1 MIDSR
6 VARRYAG
13 ALFQAARAGEMVR
26 AVETDLGAVVD
37 ALRSNP
43 EFRHF
48 TMTPLVGRDDKTTI
62 FQNVFGDKVTSLTM
76 QVLRLMIER
85 GREAD
90 LESVHAEFVKLRRSE
105 DGIVFAT
112 VTSREPLTP
121 EQKVALVEKVE
132 LRIKK
137 KIEPEFVTDVRVIGG
152 VKVAYDNYVLDGTVR
167 GSIGKLREKL
177 RYELLK
183 QS

>member
-1 MIDSR
+1 
-6 VARRYAG
+6 
-13 ALFQAARAGEMVR
+13 MVR

-112 VTSREPLTP
+112 VTSREPSRQSRKLP
-121 EQKVALVEKVE
+121 WSK
-132 LRIKK
+132 RW
-137 KIEPEFVTDVRVIGG
+137 
-152 VKVAYDNYVLDGTVR
+152 NC
-167 GSIGKLREKL
+167 GSRRRSNPSL
-177 RYELLK
+177 
-183 QS
+183 